1 MEAMVIS
8 AFNNSEHSK
17 AISQAFLFYISFIAL
32 STLLGGKGV
41 SVNIML
47 SSDQLSTSLKS

>member
-1 MEAMVIS
+1 MVIS